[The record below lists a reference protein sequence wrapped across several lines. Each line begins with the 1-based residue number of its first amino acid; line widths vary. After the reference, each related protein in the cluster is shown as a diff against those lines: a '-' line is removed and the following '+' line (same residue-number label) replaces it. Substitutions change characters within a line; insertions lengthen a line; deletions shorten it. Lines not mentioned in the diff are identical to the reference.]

1 MENVERQFLRDIKV
15 LLVQFEYSD
24 DKSEKDEIVWEMRRI
39 VSSFEDVYTE
49 E

>member
-24 DKSEKDEIVWEMRRI
+24 DKAEKDDIVSDMRRL
-39 VSSFEDVYTE
+39 VSSFEDVYIE
-49 E
+49 S

>member
-1 MENVERQFLRDIKV
+1 MESAERQFLRDIKV